1 MRIEHIALTC
11 ALLGAFCGAPLRLCQ
26 AADGHQNTTGLPT
39 YPKSGSQQMDAVYRS
54 IPNGQHCIH
63 FSSST
68 PDALAAVEDWYKKA
82 MPNAKIEDVNINSL
96 YGSYFKLDGI
106 KLLVG
111 TDMVNVYR
119 MANDKQTSVEIFK
132 CRDAAPPPAR

>member
-11 ALLGAFCGAPLRLCQ
+11 TLVGALCGVPLSPCL

-39 YPKSGSQQMDAVYRS
+39 YPKSGGQQMDVTYRS

-63 FSSST
+63 FSSNT
-68 PDALAAVEDWYKKA
+68 PDALATVEDWYKKA
-82 MPNAKIEDVNINSL
+82 LPNAKIEDVNINSL

-106 KLLVG
+106 KLLIG
-111 TDMVNVYR
+111 NDMVNVYR

-132 CRDAAPPPAR
+132 CRDSAPPPSG